1 MKKLAIIYLVMITL
15 LWAFS
20 ASVFSYEIQTV
31 ADIPVTEEISG
42 ISINTGTG
50 RAAAVSEETKSL
62 YIIDT
67 VSNTII
73 KKIPL
78 TIIPSGVAIDSRNNS
93 AIVSSQDGTIH
104 FIDLETGNTT
114 KTLSVKRH
122 SAPPIKTFEG
132 MLDAESITSIH
143 SITIS
148 PETDVLYIGDTK
160 GVMLMDLK
168 TESIIKETLMPD
180 AVTGMDIDSSSN
192 SLFMTIK
199 GKDGLSIY
207 NSETLEPIIE
217 IKTGKNPSCVS
228 VNPSTHIAVLTNNL
242 DNSIS
247 ILSLEAKALLD
258 TILFNEQP
266 NAAAVDSTNNM
277 ALITHK
283 GGITIVKLE
292 NPIPQINALIPESSN
307 VGNSGFTLSIKG
319 EKFILDSK
327 ARFDTK
333 ELITRFLDNFSLQAD
348 VPSSELQMPRDVPVS
363 VINPLPGGGASNSL
377 IFKIYNLAPWVDYIT
392 PDTISL
398 GHPELVSGSII
409 LRVYGKNFMPVSTVN
424 LNGNNLKT
432 KFISSILLEAE
443 VNPSEIKSLGK
454 YAVVVINPSPWAF
467 TSNVVYLNV
476 VEDVTGTQIP
486 ATDTITQTPTLQVT
500 MSAQGKPNTTGTL
513 TGRILDEHKKPIEG
527 VTIKIKNVIA
537 QTDANG
543 YFTLENVPSGKQHLM
558 IHGETAKDANS
569 HHPTIPLTIN
579 IQADVINEMPFQIY
593 LHKQKNRNFKHI
605 DHNIAAASIGME
617 TPKFNQVG
625 DIIVTDLEVPGFE
638 MRIPKGVKI
647 IGWDGK
653 PNLKVSVRTVPID
666 RLPVKPLPQ
675 NANVRTVYMFYFHKI
690 GGGIPD
696 QPIPIKSKNDLGL
709 LPGEK
714 AILWYYDES
723 PNEGEAPNDWA
734 IAGTGTVTPDGKYII
749 SDPGVG
755 IPKFCCGAIAWG
767 GTSSST
773 EKSAPEDPNCSGPK
787 TTAGDPVDVATG
799 YFIHEKADLYMPGII
814 PVSITRYYR
823 SRESGSA
830 VSGSTGLGA
839 FGKGTYFDYDWWMGA
854 YDGSGNINN
863 SSPTMYLLIKPGN
876 YQYRFPKQGDGTFIN
891 TTDPAMRGAVVTKNA
906 DNSRTLS
913 MVDGRTY
920 KFDSSGKLIEL
931 SDRNGNK
938 LTFVRRSDFE
948 GGYLTEIVTAEGNR
962 ITFNQTWIF
971 DTFYRTDSITDHTGR
986 TVTYTYET
994 DPFSSYPRL
1003 KKVTYPD
1010 SSLIE
1015 YQYDSEGRMSGIIN
1029 ERGILEVFNEY
1040 DANNRVIKQ
1049 THADGGVYTFNYT
1062 VAGGNITETTMTS
1075 PNGAVTTWRFY
1086 DDEGVFR
1093 DKYITHVTTPDG
1105 ITKYEREAGT
1115 NLLLSVTDPLN
1126 RKMTYTYYPN
1136 GQTHTVTD
1144 NLNNTTTYEYE
1155 PVYGLPSKIT
1165 NALLKDTTYTY
1176 TYDANNKITK
1186 VEIRDPLLK
1195 LTTINYNSYGIP
1207 TSITDPNNNTTTF
1220 LYENVGKPAEL
1231 TKMIDMLTNTYSL
1244 GYDSIGRLW
1253 TVTDA
1258 KGKTTTYT
1266 YDEMNRIK
1274 EVKDPLGFITRYGY
1288 SWDGKLTVV
1297 SDAKNHDIRYEYD
1310 ERSRVKKM
1318 TDQLGRVESYTYDT
1332 SDNLVSMTDR
1342 KGQVTTFN
1350 TYDLMNRVKKIT
1362 YHDSSFTD
1370 YTYDLAGRID
1380 YINDSISGFIDYTYN
1395 DYGCSACGGRG
1406 MDRIAQEV
1414 TPLGTIDYTYDT
1426 VGRRQTM
1433 QVAGQPVVNYDY
1445 YDNGWLEN
1453 IRQVVNVVEQ
1463 KFNFMYDDGG
1473 RRERLKYFNG
1483 INLITE
1489 TVYGFDNASRL
1500 LEMKHL
1506 NSVSQILEQV
1516 NYGYDAN
1523 GNRISMDRPSV
1534 NLPLPNAAS
1543 NTSYNEANQM
1553 LSFNDKNIVYDNN
1566 GNMISVTNSCGTT
1579 NYTWDVRNRLVGIN
1593 GFNTDCSS
1601 LTASFKYDALNRRI
1615 EKTIN
1620 STTTKYLYDG
1630 MDIIQELNQDSSVK
1644 ANYIR
1649 GLNIDEPLARIKADG
1664 STRYYQTDALGSVI
1678 ALTDENGV
1686 VKTTYT
1692 YDPFGNVTVSGEY
1705 SDNPFEYTGRE
1716 NDGTGLYY
1724 YRYRYYSPEL
1734 QRFISEDPIGLLGG
1748 INFFSYVGN
1757 QPTRYNDPSGLI
1769 FGTAA
1774 AHILR
1779 ILGLATESTPVA
1791 GLITDTILGAA
1802 LSIGGVEELP
1812 CGIEQK
1818 LGIPY
1823 RLIQGWGGVAGIN
1836 LGITIAATSPSA
1848 GYALPL
1854 ALALSGGLIIGDTI
1868 NDIVKDATGESV
1880 SDYMAEGLYIIR
1892 QRYGF

>member
-15 LWAFS
+15 LWAFP

-50 RAAAVSEETKSL
+50 RAAAVSEETNAL

-78 TIIPSGVAIDSRNNS
+78 TFIPSGVAINSQSSS
-93 AIVSSQDGTIH
+93 AIVSSKDGTIH

-122 SAPPIKTFEG
+122 SA
-132 MLDAESITSIH
+132 LDAESITSIH

-207 NSETLEPIIE
+207 NSETLEPITE

-319 EKFILDSK
+319 EKFTLDSK

-543 YFTLENVPSGKQHLM
+543 YFRLENVPSGKQHLM

-593 LHKQKNRNFKHI
+593 LHKQKNKNFKDI
-605 DHNIAAASIGME
+605 NPNKE
-617 TPKFNQVG
+617 T
-625 DIIVTDLEVPGFE
+625 ILTDPEVPGFE

-675 NANVRTVYMFYFHKI
+675 NANVRTVYMFYFDKI

-799 YFIHEKADLYMPGII
+799 YFIHEKTDLYIPGII

-913 MVDGRTY
+913 MVDGWTY

-971 DTFYRTDSITDHTGR
+971 DTFYRTDSITDSIGR
-986 TVTYTYET
+986 VVQYIYEL

-1003 KKVTYPD
+1003 KKVFYPD
-1010 SSLIE
+1010 GSLME

-1062 VAGGNITETTMTS
+1062 IAGGNITETSMTA

-1093 DKYITHVTTPDG
+1093 DKYITQVTTPDG
-1105 ITKYEREAGT
+1105 VTKYERETDT

-1136 GQTHTVTD
+1136 GQTETLTD
-1144 NLNNTTTYEYE
+1144 NLSNVTRYEYE
-1155 PVYGLPSKIT
+1155 PIYGLPSKIT
-1165 NALLKDTTYTY
+1165 DANLKDTTFTY
-1176 TYDANNKITK
+1176 TYDTNNRITK
-1186 VEIRDPLLK
+1186 TEIRDPLLK
-1195 LTTINYNSYGIP
+1195 LTTINYNSYGMP
-1207 TSITDPNNNTTTF
+1207 TSITDANLNTTTL
-1220 LYENVGKPAEL
+1220 LYENLNKPAEL
-1231 TKMIDMLTNTYSL
+1231 TKIIGPSPINSTTTMA
-1244 GYDSIGRLW
+1244 YDSIGRLW

-1258 KGKTTTYT
+1258 KGKITTYA
-1266 YDEMNRIK
+1266 YDTMNRIAS
-1274 EVKDPLGFITRYGY
+1274 VTDPLGFITRYGY
-1288 SWDGKLTVV
+1288 SWDGKLTVI

-1318 TDQLGRVESYTYDT
+1318 TDQLGRVETYTYYT
-1332 SDNLVSMTDR
+1332 GAEITLTTGDNLKSITDR

-1350 TYDLMNRVKKIT
+1350 EYDSMNRVKKIT

-1380 YINDSISGFIDYTYN
+1380 YINDSVSGYIDYAYN
-1395 DYGCSACGGRG
+1395 DFGCTTCSGRG

-1414 TPLGTIDYTYDT
+1414 TSLGTIDYTYDT
-1426 VGRRQTM
+1426 VGRRKTMTVLGQT
-1433 QVAGQPVVNYDY
+1433 VVNYDY
-1445 YDNGWLEN
+1445 YANGWLEN
-1453 IRQVVNVVEQ
+1453 IRQIISGTEQ
-1463 KFNFMYDDGG
+1463 KFNFTYDDGG

-1483 INLITE
+1483 ASLVTQ
-1489 TVYGFDNASRL
+1489 TTYGFDNANRL
-1500 LEMKHL
+1500 LNLEHL
-1506 NSVSQILEQV
+1506 NPLNQVLESIG
-1516 NYGYDAN
+1516 YTYDAN
-1523 GNRISMDRPSV
+1523 GNRISMNRPSV
-1534 NLPLPNAAS
+1534 NLPLPNPAS

-1553 LSFNDKNIVYDNN
+1553 LSFNDKNIIYDNN
-1566 GNMISVTNSCGTT
+1566 GNMTSVITSCGTT
-1579 NYTWDVRNRLVGIN
+1579 NYTWDVRNRLVAIN

-1630 MDIIQELNQDSSVK
+1630 VDIIQEKQNGVIT

-1649 GLNIDEPLARIKADG
+1649 TLNIDEPLMRVKSDG
-1664 STRYYQTDALGSVI
+1664 TIRNYLVDSLGSIIV
-1678 ALTDENGV
+1678 LTDDNGV

-1692 YDPFGNVTVSGEY
+1692 YDPFGNVTTSGES
-1705 SDNPFEYTGRE
+1705 SDNPFQYTGRE

-1724 YRYRYYSPEL
+1724 YRARYYSPEL
-1734 QRFISEDPIGLLGG
+1734 QRFISEDPIGLAGGDVNFYVMTWNNPVMFIDPFGLKGTLEEIALKKKLRGGIIGRIISPVIDKLPSSATRGFLKIIIAGGDVSGGYFLAVIGVSLIPTTPTVLGG
-1748 INFFSYVGN
+1748 LGS
-1757 QPTRYNDPSGLI
+1757 
-1769 FGTAA
+1769 AA
-1774 AHILR
+1774 
-1779 ILGLATESTPVA
+1779 
-1791 GLITDTILGAA
+1791 LITWGVSEIGLGVGFGSVA
-1802 LSIGGVEELP
+1802 LVEFEQHGGF
-1812 CGIEQK
+1812 
-1818 LGIPY
+1818 
-1823 RLIQGWGGVAGIN
+1823 GGMVDE
-1836 LGITIAATSPSA
+1836 IAEYLKKQQNNNCTRK
-1848 GYALPL
+1848 
-1854 ALALSGGLIIGDTI
+1854 
-1868 NDIVKDATGESV
+1868 NN
-1880 SDYMAEGLYIIR
+1880 
-1892 QRYGF
+1892 Q